1 MSVFKPTTKN
11 TGAKYTSTTTSNQN
25 KPRVFTPTAR
35 RGMDERALRDLRA
48 TNRQALEVINEYNKR
63 MNADEWMPDGNRK
76 QYNQAVDAYISS
88 SNKLRKYNTMMGH
101 TYSNDDNEQWRK
113 TVAGLKKGVADA
125 ESLYS
130 QYKDEKDF
138 GRYLEEKKAYE
149 KAQREYDDSLKLD
162 TEKAKREIASLTN
175 ILGINAQI
183 NDIDREAAT
192 FKLAVAKGDKN
203 AAEKLKK
210 LQERRDLLAK
220 SWAEAESIYGSY
232 NDINALLNEKT
243 RIYNIAV
250 KNQGAEKLKADAEA
264 MQNSANFGELAFMG
278 STAKNNRFN
287 QNAEGEKWSTGEML
301 RDAAN
306 SDLGNSSSFGEKA
319 SSNANA
325 KMYDLFEKY
334 GTEDERRIYDAY
346 IGAREY
352 DKAEAYYNYL
362 VDLYNQKAGAD
373 KYSKYNS
380 TILEPITQFAGGVEG
395 GILGIANATLGLAGK
410 DPVQYT
416 TANQYA
422 QGMMRQDDGFVWGT
436 INDLAATTGNMMP
449 SIAVGMLNP
458 TAGAITMGL
467 SAGGNKYVEM
477 VEKGYGREQALM
489 TGAAIG
495 ALEAVTSKL
504 LSGIGAL
511 GGAVTNKAVARAVDG
526 MSSGV
531 ARFFTKWGLK
541 MGGEAVEEGL
551 QSVFEPLVENAILGT
566 DNKVDW
572 GEVAYSAL
580 LGALSAGVLEGGP
593 LAADTISEARAAKA
607 KYGSTPQRLV
617 SETLEIDPEY
627 RLAQKMQ
634 KRLDAGKKVS
644 GANLAA
650 MARQNKYV
658 ARTGDLTPAK
668 KSKASTRA
676 TETADVTE
684 NAPTDERGSEAK
696 ISPSVKVKNAEG
708 KTVNAEI
715 RGVEVEDGK
724 ATFTLDN
731 GEKVSVDKAT
741 YQNADQRYVAEGAI
755 ERVSYKEGF
764 TTEAATAMIKGYD
777 GSVKP
782 KAYETAF
789 DVAFEMG
796 RNGVASSKLASAINL
811 GLNESVAFAAYDLG
825 RNSVLQNQ
833 TKSDILN
840 TNSTEATN
848 ESESGLYLRQGV
860 QRNNGQNTEEQ
871 VSAVEGGAGEVS
883 GRGDTSRST
892 ADVEAARLV
901 DQGRVV
907 RVSDLGIPGG
917 SQYQTVVRLDGV
929 EETADMKA
937 ARREAEAQGKTVR
950 FFAGDNLLIENKY
963 GKVESVRAFIY
974 GDYVYV
980 RADHSEYTSKQLMG
994 HELGHDKI
1002 AKGEV
1007 DPKAV
1012 KKRLIE
1018 KVGKENV
1025 DKVTEAYAKAYANT
1039 GYDTD
1044 EVWEEMICD
1053 SLGDMNVFAKSEV
1066 VGEYVEAMQGN
1077 IKESVNETQGKA
1089 TNETRELP
1097 DINQLATDIYNAIP
1111 SDLKRRGVFT
1121 STKALLSELLVSDRD
1136 AVVYDLNTAK
1146 RAYPTKDFQRRAD
1159 SLIKKVEALGNK
1171 VEGKAS
1177 LEFSSPEEAKESGK
1191 ISDAR
1196 FSIEFA
1202 DDIANRQRAEVVK
1215 GLSRIS
1221 SEELEKAI
1229 SDTARMVN
1237 EMKPYA
1243 NILPQDKVGKTLVK
1257 NGSYDVSVENTTV
1270 CIRTLA
1276 YNAFVDMVSEKV
1288 GRPLTQME
1296 SFLVSQKLYEIAKEP
1311 QCLYCYV
1318 SLDRKAFN
1326 EMVIRYTEQRDAA
1339 IEAYKA
1345 AGEPAIPKS
1354 FNENWALFKEFLDGR
1369 KPTQNMWDRYTGW
1382 LKAYNN
1388 GERLVS
1394 LSDISTEAKRLAL
1407 VESDGMEAAQVKD
1420 ILKYAQSASWA
1431 KKQTQYVAYNSEI
1444 LKLKP
1449 QVIRNLNSHY
1459 GMRWYSFS
1467 DYSGAFIVE
1476 NMQQITDAAVKGL
1489 KGLSYTKDT
1498 DFVEIFAPTGMNIN
1512 ISVYAKKGANGYEID
1527 PKQSADI
1534 NKAIELRKKY
1544 PNVGIVVVATDA
1556 EGVNWALEQEW
1567 SDVVIPFHTVRT
1579 GADVAEF
1586 YNWEIFNTE
1595 QNDTVAD
1602 QNLWDEYVKSL
1613 GKKKVSKMVYPSEH
1627 QNNLDTYLKIC
1638 KERGLTPR
1646 FKSFLDNPNYMK
1658 LVNETR
1664 QSESQTT
1671 PLKAKFDVDAAIRSF
1686 DKFVE
1691 KGGYY
1696 EGWYNDGIDVDA
1708 EADIVASDVL
1718 AGKKANEVNYG
1729 RQDVNFEDIAKGRKT
1744 NRQHGKASAEMSD
1757 EDYYNY
1763 GWVRENNIISAGHWK
1778 SFTSNFADALKR
1790 NYKFDKTPDGE
1801 FMIEAYNYY
1810 DPVSAADVVV
1820 FAKGTIESPIVTRI
1834 AKINNTKYIDI
1845 DAKRSVLYETE
1856 RRGVSPKTGDIFRFY
1871 YKTDFTGELKY
1882 RRTGDE
1888 RNRDNNQLGVKR
1900 SRSEITSNPIVEFH
1914 IDEEQNTVTTT
1925 YRNGET
1931 IVENLGKASQEL
1943 DLIDYINEQAKAAR
1957 NGNELRAYKASE
1969 KMLQNRQLLA
1979 NALESINEYPSE
1991 KGLLSSYRAT
2001 AERLQRA
2008 EQRIAEIE
2016 TDIAA
2021 LSKDE
2026 KNAGAIAMLKREQNT
2041 LKAEIHNADKQLL
2054 NLEAAK
2060 PLKRVLELEKQ
2071 KVEQEYRKKLDE
2083 MRERASE
2090 KLDKTV
2096 KEYQEARA
2104 KSVEGRH
2111 KTAERHAIRKIA
2123 KDLEKLLNRG
2133 TKERNVK
2140 KGERALVE
2148 RLLDITDRLFA
2159 TDDEL
2164 LLSGIVTDTS
2174 AKEKSAIAEY
2184 MALYEEYHSYDDA
2197 ASENKEI
2204 RKELRQKMT
2213 EVKHD
2218 FAEALERERN
2228 RINEAQASDAFD
2240 ALIKEYKAL
2249 KGSKEEHLAGAYKAE
2264 SAEFLETLKETVGDT
2279 TIKNM
2284 SLKQLQSLHTA
2295 LTLVKHTISDSNKIF
2310 RNGRRESLEERKNA
2324 GFAQINNL
2332 NNKFNKDYNE
2342 RIGKLLES
2350 INTMGWNNLRP
2361 VDAFE
2366 LLDSEA
2372 LMELYWDVLDA
2383 QNHVY
2388 ASDIEEFTKKLVSA
2402 RQKYGYKKWGIED
2415 SKTFKTDDGRDFALT
2430 LGERMSIYA
2439 YSKREQAEAHMREG
2453 GFQREK
2459 GAIYKDEKGIYRL
2472 HKKESLTYKIGDKF
2486 RLETIAS
2493 NDFLTKEQR
2502 AYVDEMQ
2509 ALLTEWG
2516 NKGNEASNIVYG
2528 IDLFTESVYFPL
2540 VSSSD
2545 YLSSVQNELG
2555 KTRTTASLSAS
2566 GMTKPTVPGAN
2577 NPIMLRS
2584 FDDVVMEHID
2594 KMSKYHAYLVPI
2606 ENLRKMLDAQGES
2619 SNGNMLSMR
2628 ALIGEK
2634 LGDGAKKYFQDYIT
2648 DLNGAPAIS
2657 GAKSPLASFFS
2668 KSKAV
2673 KVLGN
2678 ISVWIQQWFSVIRA
2692 SAEINPKYLIPF
2704 LGDSFKKS
2712 DMKLYD
2718 EMKKYAPIT
2727 TIKEMGGFDIGNSG
2741 TLKDYVGYLETG
2753 KVKGKAWKKFQD
2765 ALGVG
2770 AGFMDK
2776 LGWMTI
2782 WKSVKKEV
2790 ATEGKYKSGSDAYFK
2805 ACGERFER
2813 VIAKTQVYDSV
2824 NARSAYMRSQNDAVK
2839 YLVSFMGEPTTIAGM
2854 AEVAAIKYQRALA
2867 SKNKNKISQA
2877 GAKLVATMAA
2887 IAASSALTDMAK
2899 SIIVALR
2906 DDDNDESYWEK
2917 YAQALGATFS
2927 DSMNPMNYFPVLRDI
2942 ASIWD
2947 GFTTERPDIELIES
2961 AITSFKRTMKT
2972 IYDEDAT
2979 SKEKLFAGV
2988 DTAMEIL
2995 NLLGIPFKTI
3005 ERDVRGIIRT
3015 ISNIGN
3021 GYKSNLG
3028 EKFVEGVT
3036 GKSQNK
3042 NKKLYDAIVSGDDA
3056 LTNYYRNNYDD
3067 NDSYNTALRKAL
3079 RDNDERVQR
3088 IAMAECLGKYSES
3101 ASLEREIISEGR
3113 FDKNVIVGKAIE
3125 TEVNYVKDKLKEA
3138 KDYIKD
3144 GKEDEAKAIYK
3155 TLKKR
3160 GYTME
3165 FIEAYLKKIS

>member
-1 MSVFKPTTKN
+1 MAN
-11 TGAKYTSTTTSNQN
+11 N
-25 KPRVFTPTAR
+25 KTVRTFTPSAK
-35 RGMDERALRDLRA
+35 RGVNESLWKEQEEI
-48 TNRQALEVINEYNKR
+48 NRQAAEMIRQAEATYGKE
-63 MNADEWMPDGNRK
+63 EWMPDGNRK
-76 QYNQAVDAYISS
+76 QYRAAVEAYISS
-88 SNKLRKYNTMMGH
+88 ANKLRSMNVMLGQN
-101 TYSNDDNEQWRK
+101 YSEKENAQHRQTAKNLRQNLQ
-113 TVAGLKKGVADA
+113 GA
-125 ESLYS
+125 ESLYGA
-130 QYKDEKDF
+130 YKNEKEYNRKYKTQRDAWLKSEQE
-138 GRYLEEKKAYE
+138 REEAMKMDVEQTRA
-149 KAQREYDDSLKLD
+149 KLD
-162 TEKAKREIASLTN
+162 
-175 ILGINAQI
+175 
-183 NDIDREAAT
+183 
-192 FKLAVAKGDKN
+192 
-203 AAEKLKK
+203 
-210 LQERRDLLAK
+210 
-220 SWAEAESIYGSY
+220 
-232 NDINALLNEKT
+232 
-243 RIYNIAV
+243 RIYNVINIPTEIRRLEMSNASLKKVGDVGDSLAKIEENTQRITFLNAVYNDAV
-250 KNQGAEKLKADAEA
+250 KEYGGIENLKSYHNELSNMYGLAKKYQATASIQADAEA
-264 MQNSANFGELAFMG
+264 MQKNANFDELAFMG

-287 QNAEGEKWSTGEML
+287 QNAEGEKWSAGEML
-301 RDAAN
+301 RDAAA
-306 SDLGNSSSFGEKA
+306 SGLGNSSSFGEKA

-380 TILEPITQFAGGVEG
+380 TILEPITQFAGGAEG

-436 INDLAATTGNMMP
+436 INDLAASTGNMMP
-449 SIAVGMLNP
+449 SIAVGMINP
-458 TAGAITMGL
+458 TAGAATMGL

-477 VEKGYGREQALM
+477 VERGFGREQALG
-489 TGAAIG
+489 TGVAIG

-531 ARFFTKWGLK
+531 ARFFTKYGIK
-541 MGGEAVEEGL
+541 MAGEAVEEGL
-551 QSVFEPLVENAILGT
+551 QSIFEPLVENAIVYE
-566 DNKVDW
+566 DKEVDW

-593 LAADTISEARAAKA
+593 LAANTISEARAAKA

-650 MARQNKYV
+650 MARQNEYV
-658 ARTGDLTPAK
+658 ARTGNLTPAK

-708 KTVNAEI
+708 NTVNAEI

-731 GEKVSVDKAT
+731 GEKVRVDKAT
-741 YQNADQRYVAEGAI
+741 YQSADQRYVAEGAI

-811 GLNESVAFAAYDLG
+811 GLNESVAFAAYDIG

-833 TKSDILN
+833 TDSGIIN
-840 TNSTEATN
+840 TDNSEANN

-883 GRGDTSRST
+883 GRGDTSRSA

-907 RVSDLGIPGG
+907 RVSDYGIPGG

-937 ARREAEAQGKTVR
+937 ARKEAEARGKTVR

-963 GKVESVRAFIY
+963 GKVENVRAFIY
-974 GDYVYV
+974 GDYVYI

-1002 AKGEV
+1002 EKGEV
-1007 DPKAV
+1007 NTEAV

-1025 DKVTEAYAKAYANT
+1025 DKIAEYYAEAYANT
-1039 GYDTD
+1039 GYDAD

-1053 SLGDMNVFAKSEV
+1053 SLGDMNVFANQNE
-1066 VGEYVEAMQGN
+1066 GNAFIEAMQGE
-1077 IKESVNETQGKA
+1077 IKESVSETQGKA
-1089 TNETRELP
+1089 KTDGSTETRGSP
-1097 DINQLATDIYNAIP
+1097 D
-1111 SDLKRRGVFT
+1111 
-1121 STKALLSELLVSDRD
+1121 
-1136 AVVYDLNTAK
+1136 
-1146 RAYPTKDFQRRAD
+1146 
-1159 SLIKKVEALGNK
+1159 
-1171 VEGKAS
+1171 GKAS

-1229 SDTARMVN
+1229 SDTARMVD

-1276 YNAFVDMVSEKV
+1276 YNSFVDMVSEKV

-1369 KPTQNMWDRYTGW
+1369 KATTNMWDRYTGW
-1382 LKAYNN
+1382 LKAYQN
-1388 GERLVS
+1388 GENLVS
-1394 LSDISTEAKRLAL
+1394 LADISTEAKRLAL
-1407 VESDGMEAAQVKD
+1407 VESDGTEAAQVKD

-1534 NKAIELRKKY
+1534 KKAIELRKKY

-1627 QNNLDTYLKIC
+1627 QNNLDIYLKIC

-1671 PLKAKFDVDAAIRSF
+1671 PLKAKFDVDAAVRSF

-1729 RQDVNFEDIAKGRKT
+1729 RQDVSFEDIAKSRKT

-1763 GWVRENNIISAGHWK
+1763 GWVRDNNIISAGHWK

-1790 NYKFDKTPDGE
+1790 NYKFNKTPDGE

-1810 DPVSAADVVV
+1810 DPMSAADVVV
-1820 FAKGTIESPIVTRI
+1820 FAKGTVASPDITRI
-1834 AKINNTKYIDI
+1834 VKINLTNNRDI
-1845 DAKRSVLYETE
+1845 EEKRSELYAAE
-1856 RRGVSPKTGDIFRFY
+1856 RKRLRREVGEVFIY
-1871 YKTDFTGELKY
+1871 YNKSDFFGKRKY
-1882 RRTGDE
+1882 K
-1888 RNRDNNQLGVKR
+1888 RDSFESIRYNNQLGVKR

-1943 DLIDYINEQAKAAR
+1943 DLIDYINERAEAAR

-2008 EQRIAEIE
+2008 ERRIAEIE

-2026 KNAGAIAMLKREQNT
+2026 KNADAIAMLKRERNT

-2096 KEYQEARA
+2096 KEYQDARA
-2104 KSVEGRH
+2104 KSVEGRY
-2111 KTAERHAIRKIA
+2111 KTAERHSIRKIA

-2240 ALIKEYKAL
+2240 ALIKEYEKLENSEHSYIRQAFT
-2249 KGSKEEHLAGAYKAE
+2249 EETKKHLE
-2264 SAEFLETLKETVGDT
+2264 SLKESLGNT
-2279 TIKNM
+2279 TIKDM
-2284 SLKQLQSLHTA
+2284 SLEQLKTLHKA
-2295 LTLVKHTISDSNKIF
+2295 LTMVKKTIQNSNKLF
-2310 RNGRRESLEERKNA
+2310 GEKDATVEQMGAE
-2324 GFAQINNL
+2324 AQAEIAKHGHKKL
-2332 NNKFNKDYNE
+2332 
-2342 RIGKLLES
+2342 ISTSGKGLS
-2350 INTMGWNNLRP
+2350 QIAWNNLKP
-2361 VDAFE
+2361 IYLFE
-2366 LLDSEA
+2366 RLGSKVMQKLGNQILKSESK
-2372 LMELYWDVLDA
+2372 WA
-2383 QNHVY
+2383 QNM
-2388 ASDIEEFTKKLVSA
+2388 AKA
-2402 RQKYGYKKWGIED
+2402 RAFATEAKRKHGFKKWNMD
-2415 SKTFKTDDGRDFALT
+2415 KTHTFKNGFGQTYDLT
-2430 LGERMSIYA
+2430 LGQIMSIYA
-2439 YSKREQAEAHMREG
+2439 YSKRGEQAMEHLRTDGFVYDSTRE
-2453 GFQREK
+2453 
-2459 GAIYKDEKGIYRL
+2459 IKDKLGRRYELNDK
-2472 HKKESLTYKIGDKF
+2472 TAYKITDENLIEMLGK
-2486 RLETIAS
+2486 
-2493 NDFLTKEQR
+2493 LTAEQK

-2509 ALLTEWG
+2509 KYLSENMAAL
-2516 NKGNEASNIVYG
+2516 GNEVSMELYG
-2528 IDLFTESVYFPL
+2528 IDLFGEDNYFPIHSEGAYL
-2540 VSSSD
+2540 ERVREQQSGDAKLKNKGFTKPTQKHSKNAIVLSEFGKVWSEHVSEMSSYNAFTLAMED
-2545 YLSSVQNELG
+2545 FYKVYNYQTTSDTDSVKKGVIPALNNAYGEASTQAVDQLLKDLNG
-2555 KTRTTASLSAS
+2555 GARADTRTTWFKQRLREFKIAKTLLSLSV
-2566 GMTKPTVPGAN
+2566 T
-2577 NPIMLRS
+2577 
-2584 FDDVVMEHID
+2584 
-2594 KMSKYHAYLVPI
+2594 
-2606 ENLRKMLDAQGES
+2606 
-2619 SNGNMLSMR
+2619 
-2628 ALIGEK
+2628 
-2634 LGDGAKKYFQDYIT
+2634 
-2648 DLNGAPAIS
+2648 
-2657 GAKSPLASFFS
+2657 
-2668 KSKAV
+2668 
-2673 KVLGN
+2673 
-2678 ISVWIQQWFSVIRA
+2678 IQQPSAIARA
-2692 SAEINPKYLIPF
+2692 QAMIDARYFVGQKI
-2704 LGDSFKKS
+2704 GDTKRKELWEEV
-2712 DMKLYD
+2712 KT
-2718 EMKKYAPIT
+2718 YAPVAI
-2727 TIKEMGGFDIGNSG
+2727 IKEMGHFDVGMGRASADWLMADEYEGFVEN
-2741 TLKDYVGYLETG
+2741 
-2753 KVKGKAWKKFQD
+2753 VKGFFNDSEFRTETLSVLPAKADEMAW
-2765 ALGVG
+2765 VS
-2770 AGFMDK
+2770 
-2776 LGWMTI
+2776 I
-2782 WKSVKKEV
+2782 WNAVKRETASKNPKMNTSSKE
-2790 ATEGKYKSGSDAYFK
+2790 FLQK
-2805 ACGERFER
+2805 AGERFED
-2813 VIAKTQVYDSV
+2813 VIRHTQVYDSTLS
-2824 NARSAYMRSQNDAVK
+2824 RSSNMRSKDTIMQMEMA
-2839 YLVSFMGEPTTIAGM
+2839 FMAEPTTSLNMLEMGLRSKDPK
-2854 AEVAAIKYQRALA
+2854 VALRTVGAVYSSYLLNAL
-2867 SKNKNKISQA
+2867 
-2877 GAKLVATMAA
+2877 LVAIPYAMRDDDEDETM
-2887 IAASSALTDMAK
+2887 IEKYISALTSSFLNSANPLTAMPIAKDIWSLLQGYSIERTDMSLLEDAFTTLRKLFKSSLEGEMDWDSVVSLMGDLSSFTGQPIDNVIRDVK
-2899 SIIVALR
+2899 SIINTVKTITR
-2906 DDDNDESYWEK
+2906 DIEGMDTTWNSIADTLEETLHDEI
-2917 YAQALGATFS
+2917 
-2927 DSMNPMNYFPVLRDI
+2927 PVLSW
-2942 ASIWD
+2942 A
-2947 GFTTERPDIELIES
+2947 
-2961 AITSFKRTMKT
+2961 K
-2972 IYDEDAT
+2972 
-2979 SKEKLFAGV
+2979 
-2988 DTAMEIL
+2988 
-2995 NLLGIPFKTI
+2995 
-3005 ERDVRGIIRT
+3005 
-3015 ISNIGN
+3015 
-3021 GYKSNLG
+3021 G
-3028 EKFVEGVT
+3028 E
-3036 GKSQNK
+3036 NK
-3042 NKKLYDAIVSGDDA
+3042 AKKLYDAIIKGDEAYVARFRDS
-3056 LTNYYRNNYDD
+3056 YDD

-3079 RDNDERVQR
+3079 RENDERVQR

>member
-1 MSVFKPTTKN
+1 MSVFKPTTK
-11 TGAKYTSTTTSNQN
+11 TTATKPTYTSTQSKVRT
-25 KPRVFTPTAR
+25 FTPTAR
-35 RGMDERALRDLRA
+35 RGMDERAMRDWQIA
-48 TNRQALEVINEYNKR
+48 NNQARDIINSYNKR
-63 MNADEWMPDGNRK
+63 VSADEWIPDGDRDM
-76 QYNQAVDAYISS
+76 YNNAVETFIAT
-88 SNKLRKYNTMMGH
+88 SNKLREYNTMMGH
-101 TYSNDDNEQWRK
+101 KYSDDDNNQWK
-113 TVAGLKKGVADA
+113 QTAVGLRQNVRDT

-130 QYKDEKDF
+130 QYKNEKDF

-149 KAQREYDDSLKLD
+149 KSQREYDDSLKLD
-162 TEKAKREIASLTN
+162 TEKAKAEVDRIANVIGIRDELRRLDLEATSLERVGN
-175 ILGINAQI
+175 VG
-183 NDIDREAAT
+183 DSVE
-192 FKLAVAKGDKN
+192 KLAENRRRRDFLATVLAD
-203 AAEKLKK
+203 AEKQHGGREGLEAYYTEKNR
-210 LQERRDLLAK
+210 LYNLA
-220 SWAEAESIYGSY
+220 
-232 NDINALLNEKT
+232 L
-243 RIYNIAV
+243 
-250 KNQGAEKLKADAEA
+250 KNQGTEKLKADAEA
-264 MQNSANFGELAFMG
+264 VLKSPDLGEYSFMG
-278 STAKNNRFN
+278 SSAAQNYINKVSGKSASDRSVSIEKTVSDINNAKI
-287 QNAEGEKWSTGEML
+287 
-301 RDAAN
+301 
-306 SDLGNSSSFGEKA
+306 SDLISKH
-319 SSNANA
+319 
-325 KMYDLFEKY
+325 MTD
-334 GTEDERRIYDAY
+334 DERSVYEY
-346 IGAREY
+346 YVGKREFG
-352 DKAEAYYNYL
+352 KADEYMSYLLDSYRQKEAAE
-362 VDLYNQKAGAD
+362 LYEKRNG
-373 KYSKYNS
+373 
-380 TILEPITQFAGGVEG
+380 TILEPVTAFIGGVDSG
-395 GILGIANATLGLAGK
+395 ALGVVNATLGLAGK

-449 SIAVGMLNP
+449 SIAVGMINP

-593 LAADTISEARAAKA
+593 LAANTISEARAAKA

-634 KRLDAGKKVS
+634 ERLDAGKKVS

-650 MARQNKYV
+650 MARQSEYV

-684 NAPTDERGSEAK
+684 NTLTNERGSEAK

-708 KTVNAEI
+708 KTVKGEI
-715 RGVEVEDGK
+715 TGVEIEEDK
-724 ATFTLDN
+724 ATFTLST
-731 GEKVSVDKAT
+731 GEKVREDKVTFSTENEELVAKLAT
-741 YQNADQRYVAEGAI
+741 TKVS
-755 ERVSYKEGF
+755 RVKGF
-764 TTEAATAMIKGYD
+764 SSEAAVAMIKGYD
-777 GSVKP
+777 GSVSP
-782 KAYETAF
+782 SDYNA
-789 DVAFEMG
+789 
-796 RNGVASSKLASAINL
+796 AINDAYRYGYQGIPSREISSGINTSKIQNKSPLYVAYAEGEKFAKATVVRPSFVSSTSNNGAKGRVYISKDIDESTLNTRQRSEIKALDVVAGGL
-811 GLNESVAFAAYDLG
+811 GININVFESATNDKGEHIGENGRYHRDTRSIDIDLHSGANGSGIMLNTAAHEITHHVREVAADKFKAFADAVFEEIGNKGGSVDSLIASRLDNLREKGRLENLTESEAYDLAYEEVVADAAETMLTDSDALI
-825 RNSVLQNQ
+825 RLSEKLK
-833 TKSDILN
+833 TKD
-840 TNSTEATN
+840 
-848 ESESGLYLRQGV
+848 
-860 QRNNGQNTEEQ
+860 
-871 VSAVEGGAGEVS
+871 
-883 GRGDTSRST
+883 
-892 ADVEAARLV
+892 
-901 DQGRVV
+901 
-907 RVSDLGIPGG
+907 
-917 SQYQTVVRLDGV
+917 
-929 EETADMKA
+929 
-937 ARREAEAQGKTVR
+937 KT
-950 FFAGDNLLIENKY
+950 LW
-963 GKVESVRAFIY
+963 
-974 GDYVYV
+974 
-980 RADHSEYTSKQLMG
+980 
-994 HELGHDKI
+994 DKI
-1002 AKGEV
+1002 
-1007 DPKAV
+1007 
-1012 KKRLIE
+1012 
-1018 KVGKENV
+1018 
-1025 DKVTEAYAKAYANT
+1025 
-1039 GYDTD
+1039 
-1044 EVWEEMICD
+1044 
-1053 SLGDMNVFAKSEV
+1053 
-1066 VGEYVEAMQGN
+1066 
-1077 IKESVNETQGKA
+1077 
-1089 TNETRELP
+1089 
-1097 DINQLATDIYNAIP
+1097 
-1111 SDLKRRGVFT
+1111 
-1121 STKALLSELLVSDRD
+1121 
-1136 AVVYDLNTAK
+1136 
-1146 RAYPTKDFQRRAD
+1146 
-1159 SLIKKVEALGNK
+1159 
-1171 VEGKAS
+1171 
-1177 LEFSSPEEAKESGK
+1177 
-1191 ISDAR
+1191 
-1196 FSIEFA
+1196 
-1202 DDIANRQRAEVVK
+1202 
-1215 GLSRIS
+1215 
-1221 SEELEKAI
+1221 
-1229 SDTARMVN
+1229 
-1237 EMKPYA
+1237 
-1243 NILPQDKVGKTLVK
+1243 
-1257 NGSYDVSVENTTV
+1257 
-1270 CIRTLA
+1270 
-1276 YNAFVDMVSEKV
+1276 
-1288 GRPLTQME
+1288 
-1296 SFLVSQKLYEIAKEP
+1296 
-1311 QCLYCYV
+1311 
-1318 SLDRKAFN
+1318 
-1326 EMVIRYTEQRDAA
+1326 
-1339 IEAYKA
+1339 
-1345 AGEPAIPKS
+1345 KS
-1354 FNENWALFKEFLDGR
+1354 F
-1369 KPTQNMWDRYTGW
+1369 
-1382 LKAYNN
+1382 
-1388 GERLVS
+1388 
-1394 LSDISTEAKRLAL
+1394 
-1407 VESDGMEAAQVKD
+1407 
-1420 ILKYAQSASWA
+1420 
-1431 KKQTQYVAYNSEI
+1431 
-1444 LKLKP
+1444 
-1449 QVIRNLNSHY
+1449 
-1459 GMRWYSFS
+1459 
-1467 DYSGAFIVE
+1467 
-1476 NMQQITDAAVKGL
+1476 
-1489 KGLSYTKDT
+1489 
-1498 DFVEIFAPTGMNIN
+1498 IN
-1512 ISVYAKKGANGYEID
+1512 
-1527 PKQSADI
+1527 
-1534 NKAIELRKKY
+1534 
-1544 PNVGIVVVATDA
+1544 
-1556 EGVNWALEQEW
+1556 
-1567 SDVVIPFHTVRT
+1567 
-1579 GADVAEF
+1579 
-1586 YNWEIFNTE
+1586 
-1595 QNDTVAD
+1595 
-1602 QNLWDEYVKSL
+1602 
-1613 GKKKVSKMVYPSEH
+1613 
-1627 QNNLDTYLKIC
+1627 
-1638 KERGLTPR
+1638 
-1646 FKSFLDNPNYMK
+1646 K
-1658 LVNETR
+1658 LVNDIK
-1664 QSESQTT
+1664 SIYKDIS
-1671 PLKAKFDVDAAIRSF
+1671 PDSL
-1686 DKFVE
+1686 
-1691 KGGYY
+1691 
-1696 EGWYNDGIDVDA
+1696 EGSLVRD
-1708 EADIVASDVL
+1708 
-1718 AGKKANEVNYG
+1718 
-1729 RQDVNFEDIAKGRKT
+1729 
-1744 NRQHGKASAEMSD
+1744 MSD
-1757 EDYYNY
+1757 
-1763 GWVRENNIISAGHWK
+1763 S
-1778 SFTSNFADALKR
+1778 
-1790 NYKFDKTPDGE
+1790 
-1801 FMIEAYNYY
+1801 
-1810 DPVSAADVVV
+1810 
-1820 FAKGTIESPIVTRI
+1820 
-1834 AKINNTKYIDI
+1834 
-1845 DAKRSVLYETE
+1845 
-1856 RRGVSPKTGDIFRFY
+1856 
-1871 YKTDFTGELKY
+1871 
-1882 RRTGDE
+1882 
-1888 RNRDNNQLGVKR
+1888 
-1900 SRSEITSNPIVEFH
+1900 
-1914 IDEEQNTVTTT
+1914 
-1925 YRNGET
+1925 
-1931 IVENLGKASQEL
+1931 
-1943 DLIDYINEQAKAAR
+1943 
-1957 NGNELRAYKASE
+1957 
-1969 KMLQNRQLLA
+1969 
-1979 NALESINEYPSE
+1979 
-1991 KGLLSSYRAT
+1991 
-2001 AERLQRA
+2001 AERLQKLWVEGVMAASEVNVERKLTKSYSENETIRYSERDYPIDSDVEKTVNDAFATSKSSMHILSDITPEQNKAINRLVNQTSNDLYRGKYTGGKHKFSNDAIRHIVSEHGDFLREGLRA
-2008 EQRIAEIE
+2008 QLPMKAK
-2016 TDIAA
+2016 DIARHLSALKSNKKPSTMMASRTKQGNPSILTSYEINGYTLYAEEITKSLGRNLPSDLIGHTMYKAPTLSTAAFYATSSAQTQPKRQSTVLCNYYTPKGGVLSSGNFIQNANGEPAQLFYRSKNGIIQQDARAGGLIA
-2021 LSKDE
+2021 LSSDAANFTDKSGDIEQGYVRCNKPFYITADNRVFSNSETNLSEKIDELKKKGYDCFIFDRTAGDNYMVAVVNKSQIIKDKPVVISSDE
-2026 KNAGAIAMLKREQNT
+2026 GGVHSDRRSAEDSFSNRALLTSALESVAEHPEERKLLESYKAEVDDLNAAEARLREVQSD
-2041 LKAEIHNADKQLL
+2041 LKALTFKKGPRDNAAIELL
-2054 NLEAAK
+2054 NKEKGELIKKIDRSDKRLLRLEAMES
-2060 PLKRVLELEKQ
+2060 LKAVMEREKQ
-2071 KVEQEYRKKLDE
+2071 KAYSRARKK
-2083 MRERASE
+2083 ASE
-2090 KLDKTV
+2090 ALHKN
-2096 KEYQEARA
+2096 
-2104 KSVEGRH
+2104 VEGRH
-2111 KTAERHAIRKIA
+2111 KTAERHSIRKIA

-2184 MALYEEYHSYDDA
+2184 MALYEEYRSYDDA

-2388 ASDIEEFTKKLVSA
+2388 APDIEEFTKKLVSA

-2555 KTRTTASLSAS
+2555 NTRTTASLSAS